1 MQLTVRSL
9 CVLVLVLA
17 IADTGC
23 VARRPGVDKGGGMDE
38 ADRKECSALIA
49 PLQAQFS
56 SPASVDPVSPAD
68 KAAVFCGIE
77 GRGVFFP
84 TLYTH
89 LTIYGIVDRS
99 TQDRILEVLGK
110 VPRDGFKPII
120 IRFYEREL
128 WTVTY
133 SQDGTTS
140 SQTHEVDR
148 EKLLRRALLQR

>member
-1 MQLTVRSL
+1 MQLIAIRL
-9 CVLVLVLA
+9 CVLVFVLA

-23 VARRPGVDKGGGMDE
+23 VGRRPGIDKGGMDE
-38 ADRKECSALIA
+38 VDRKECSALIA

-56 SPASVDPVSPAD
+56 FPASVNPVSPSD

-84 TLYTH
+84 ALYTH
-89 LTIYGIVDRS
+89 VTIYGIVDRS
-99 TQDRILEVLGK
+99 TQDRILEALRK

-140 SQTHEVDR
+140 SQTHDVDR
-148 EKLLRRALLQR
+148 EKLLRRAVLRP